1 MYEGLV
7 ISSGAI
13 KGFLILGFLDY
24 IQTDILNVKYYCGC
38 SVGSYICMLLSIGY
52 TPIEIIMYL
61 CTNDISQLF
70 KDVNPLMLKDFY
82 GMVDVNLMLD
92 YIEEMIKYKIGYIPT
107 FKTLYDNCDKILICP
122 AYNITDNKK
131 EYLSVETY
139 PDMPISRACI
149 LSSNIPFLFSK
160 VEYNGKCYIDGASF
174 DAFPLNKLSDYT
186 KELNCRILG
195 VTFEHQRGHNID
207 SFTSYVKTIVS
218 CLTEK
223 TYNLTDKTTVITL
236 NFNYGSL
243 DFNIDTK
250 TKLKMYIDGYNQS
263 KKKKVSSIHKTIKE
277 F

>member
-7 ISSGAI
+7 IAAGAI

-24 IQTDILNVKYYCGC
+24 IHADISAVKYYCGC

-52 TPIEIIMYL
+52 TPLEIIIYL
-61 CTNDISQLF
+61 STNDISQLF
-70 KDVNPLMLKDFY
+70 KDLNPLMLKDFY

-107 FKTLYDNCDKILICP
+107 FKNLYDNYDKILICP

-139 PDMPISRACI
+139 PDMPISKACI

-186 KELNCRILG
+186 NNCKILG
-195 VTFEHQRGHNID
+195 ITFDLKKRENID
-207 SFTSYVKTIVS
+207 SFTSYVKKIVY

-223 TYNLTDKTTVITL
+223 TYDLRENTAVRTL
-236 NFNYGSL
+236 NFNYEAL

-250 TKLKMYIDGYNQS
+250 TKIKMYVDGYNQS
-263 KKKKVSSIHKTIKE
+263 KKLKVSSIDKSSKE
-277 F
+277 C

>member
-7 ISSGAI
+7 IAAGAI

-24 IQTDILNVKYYCGC
+24 IHADISAVKYYCGC
-38 SVGSYICMLLSIGY
+38 SAGSYICMLLSIGY
-52 TPIEIIMYL
+52 TPLEIIIYL
-61 CTNDISQLF
+61 STNDISQLF
-70 KDVNPLMLKDFY
+70 KDLNPLMLKDFY

-107 FKTLYDNCDKILICP
+107 FKNLYDNYDKILICP

-139 PDMPISRACI
+139 PDMPISKACI

-186 KELNCRILG
+186 NNCKILG
-195 VTFEHQRGHNID
+195 ITFDLKKRENID
-207 SFTSYVKTIVS
+207 SFTSYVKKIVY

-223 TYNLTDKTTVITL
+223 TYDLRENTAVRTL
-236 NFNYGSL
+236 NFNYEAL

-250 TKLKMYIDGYNQS
+250 TKIKMYVDGYNQS
-263 KKKKVSSIHKTIKE
+263 KKLKVSSIDKSSKE
-277 F
+277 C

>member
-24 IQTDILNVKYYCGC
+24 IHADISTVKYYCGC

-52 TPIEIIMYL
+52 TPLEIIIYL

-70 KDVNPLMLKDFY
+70 KDLNPLMLKDFY
-82 GMVDVNLMLD
+82 GMVDVNLMLE

-107 FKTLYDNCDKILICP
+107 FKNLYDNYDKILICP

-131 EYLSVETY
+131 EYLSFETH
-139 PDMPISRACI
+139 PDMSISKACI

-186 KELNCRILG
+186 NNCKILG
-195 VTFEHQRGHNID
+195 ITFDHKKGENID

-218 CLTEK
+218 CLTAK
-223 TYNLTDKTTVITL
+223 TYDLRENINVRTL
-236 NFNYGSL
+236 NFNYEAL
-243 DFNIDTK
+243 DFNIDRK
-250 TKLKMYIDGYNQS
+250 TKIKMYIDGYNQS
-263 KKKKVSSIHKTIKE
+263 KKLKVSSIDKSSKE
-277 F
+277 C

>member
-24 IQTDILNVKYYCGC
+24 IHADISTVKYYCGC

-52 TPIEIIMYL
+52 TPLEIIIYL

-70 KDVNPLMLKDFY
+70 KDLNPLMLKDFY

-107 FKTLYDNCDKILICP
+107 FKNLYDNYDKILICP

-131 EYLSVETY
+131 EYLSFETH
-139 PDMPISRACI
+139 PDMSISKACI

-186 KELNCRILG
+186 NNCKILG
-195 VTFEHQRGHNID
+195 ITFDHKKGEKID
-207 SFTSYVKTIVS
+207 SFISYVKTIVS

-223 TYNLTDKTTVITL
+223 TYNLRDNITIRTL
-236 NFNYGSL
+236 NFNYEAL

-250 TKLKMYIDGYNQS
+250 SKIKMYIYGYNQS
-263 KKKKVSSIHKTIKE
+263 KKLKVSSIDKSSKE
-277 F
+277 C

>member
-7 ISSGAI
+7 VAAGGI

-24 IQTDILNVKYYCGC
+24 IHADISAVKYYCGC

-52 TPIEIIMYL
+52 TPLEIIIYL

-70 KDVNPLMLKDFY
+70 KDLNPLMLKDFY

-92 YIEEMIKYKIGYIPT
+92 YIEEMIKYKIGYVPT
-107 FKTLYDNCDKILICP
+107 FKTLYENYDKILICP

-139 PDMPISRACI
+139 PDMPISKACI

-174 DAFPLNKLSDYT
+174 DSFPLNKLSEYT
-186 KELNCRILG
+186 NNCKILG
-195 VTFEHQRGHNID
+195 ITFDLKKRENID
-207 SFTSYVKTIVS
+207 SFTSYVKTIVY

-223 TYNLTDKTTVITL
+223 TYYLRENTTVRTL
-236 NFNYGSL
+236 NFNYKEL

-250 TKLKMYIDGYNQS
+250 TKIKMYIDGYNQS
-263 KKKKVSSIHKTIKE
+263 KKLKVSSIDKSSKE
-277 F
+277 C

>member
-24 IQTDILNVKYYCGC
+24 IHADISAVKYYCGC

-52 TPIEIIMYL
+52 TPLEIIIYL

-70 KDVNPLMLKDFY
+70 KDLNPLMLKDFY

-92 YIEEMIKYKIGYIPT
+92 YIEEMIKYKIGYVPT
-107 FKTLYDNCDKILICP
+107 FKNLYDNYDKILICP

-131 EYLSVETY
+131 EYLSVDTY

-174 DAFPLNKLSDYT
+174 DAFPLNKLSEYT
-186 KELNCRILG
+186 NNCKILG
-195 VTFEHQRGHNID
+195 ITFDLKKRDNID
-207 SFTSYVKTIVS
+207 SFTSYVKTILS

-223 TYNLTDKTTVITL
+223 TYNLRDNITVRTL
-236 NFNYGSL
+236 NFNYEAL
-243 DFNIDTK
+243 EFNIDTK
-250 TKLKMYIDGYNQS
+250 TKIKMYIDGYNQS
-263 KKKKVSSIHKTIKE
+263 KKLKVSSIDKSSKE
-277 F
+277 C

>member
-24 IQTDILNVKYYCGC
+24 IHTDISAVKYYCGC

-52 TPIEIIMYL
+52 TPLEIIIYL

-70 KDVNPLMLKDFY
+70 KDLNPLMLKDFY

-92 YIEEMIKYKIGYIPT
+92 YMEEMIKYKIGYVPT
-107 FKTLYDNCDKILICP
+107 FKTLYDNYDKILICP

-131 EYLSVETY
+131 EYLSIETY

-186 KELNCRILG
+186 NNCKILG
-195 VTFEHQRGHNID
+195 ITFDLKKKENID
-207 SFTSYVKTIVS
+207 SFTSYVKTILS

-223 TYNLTDKTTVITL
+223 TYNLRDNITVRTL
-236 NFNYGSL
+236 NFNYEAL
-243 DFNIDTK
+243 EFNIDTK
-250 TKLKMYIDGYNQS
+250 TKIKMYIDGYNQS
-263 KKKKVSSIHKTIKE
+263 KKLKVSSIDKSSKE
-277 F
+277 C

>member
-24 IQTDILNVKYYCGC
+24 IHTDISAVKYYCGC

-52 TPIEIIMYL
+52 TPLEIIIYL

-70 KDVNPLMLKDFY
+70 KDLNPLMLKDFY

-92 YIEEMIKYKIGYIPT
+92 YIEEMIKYKIGYVPT
-107 FKTLYDNCDKILICP
+107 FKTLYDNYDKILICT

-139 PDMPISRACI
+139 PDMPISKACI

-186 KELNCRILG
+186 NNCKILG
-195 VTFEHQRGHNID
+195 ITFDLKKKENID
-207 SFTSYVKTIVS
+207 SFTSYVKTILS

-223 TYNLTDKTTVITL
+223 TYNLRDNITVRTL
-236 NFNYGSL
+236 NFNYEAL

-250 TKLKMYIDGYNQS
+250 TKIKMYIDGYNQS
-263 KKKKVSSIHKTIKE
+263 KKLKVSSIDKSSKE
-277 F
+277 C

>member
-7 ISSGAI
+7 IAAGGI

-24 IQTDILNVKYYCGC
+24 IYTDISSIKYYCGC

-52 TPIEIIMYL
+52 TPLEIITYL

-70 KDVNPLMLKDFY
+70 KDLNPLMLKDFY
-82 GMVDVNLMLD
+82 GMVDVNLMLE
-92 YIEEMIKYKIGYIPT
+92 YIEEMIKFKIGYIPT
-107 FKTLYDNCDKILICP
+107 FKNLYDDYDKILICP

-131 EYLSVETY
+131 EYLSYETY
-139 PDMPISRACI
+139 PDMPISKACI

-174 DAFPLNKLSDYT
+174 DAFPLNKLSEYT
-186 KELNCRILG
+186 NNCKILG
-195 VTFEHQRGHNID
+195 ITFDLKKRENID
-207 SFTSYVKTIVS
+207 SFTSYVKKIVY

-223 TYNLTDKTTVITL
+223 TYDLKENTTVRTL
-236 NFNYGSL
+236 NFNYEEI

-250 TKLKMYIDGYNQS
+250 TKIKMYVDGYNQS
-263 KKKKVSSIHKTIKE
+263 KKLKVSSIDKSAKE
-277 F
+277 C

>member
-24 IQTDILNVKYYCGC
+24 INADISAVKYYCGC

-52 TPIEIIMYL
+52 TPLEIIIYL

-70 KDVNPLMLKDFY
+70 KDLNPLMLKDFY

-92 YIEEMIKYKIGYIPT
+92 YIEEMIKYKIGYVPT
-107 FKTLYDNCDKILICP
+107 FKTLYDNYDKILICT

-139 PDMPISRACI
+139 PDMPISKACI

-186 KELNCRILG
+186 NNCKILG
-195 VTFEHQRGHNID
+195 ITFDLKKKENID
-207 SFTSYVKTIVS
+207 SFTSYVKTILS

-223 TYNLTDKTTVITL
+223 TYNLRDNITVRTL
-236 NFNYGSL
+236 NFNYEAL
-243 DFNIDTK
+243 EFNIDTK
-250 TKLKMYIDGYNQS
+250 TKIKMYIDGYNQS
-263 KKKKVSSIHKTIKE
+263 KKLKVSSIDKSSKE
-277 F
+277 C

>member
-24 IQTDILNVKYYCGC
+24 IHADISTVKYYCGC

-52 TPIEIIMYL
+52 TPLEIIIYL

-70 KDVNPLMLKDFY
+70 KDLNPLMLKDFY

-107 FKTLYDNCDKILICP
+107 FKNLYDNYDKILICP

-131 EYLSVETY
+131 EYLSFETH
-139 PDMPISRACI
+139 PDMSISKACI
-149 LSSNIPFLFSK
+149 LSSNITFLFSK

-186 KELNCRILG
+186 NNCKILG
-195 VTFEHQRGHNID
+195 ITFDHKKGENID

-218 CLTEK
+218 CLTAK
-223 TYNLTDKTTVITL
+223 TYDLRENINVRTL
-236 NFNYGSL
+236 NFNYEAL

-250 TKLKMYIDGYNQS
+250 TKIKMYIDGYNQS
-263 KKKKVSSIHKTIKE
+263 KKLKVSSIDKSSKE
-277 F
+277 C

>member
-24 IQTDILNVKYYCGC
+24 IHADISAVKYYCGC

-52 TPIEIIMYL
+52 TPLEIIIYL

-70 KDVNPLMLKDFY
+70 KDLNPLMLKDFY

-107 FKTLYDNCDKILICP
+107 FKTLYDNYDKILICP

-174 DAFPLNKLSDYT
+174 DAFPLNKLSEYT
-186 KELNCRILG
+186 NNCKILG
-195 VTFEHQRGHNID
+195 ITFDLKKRDNID
-207 SFTSYVKTIVS
+207 SFTSYVKTILS

-223 TYNLTDKTTVITL
+223 TYNLRDNITVRTL
-236 NFNYGSL
+236 NFNYEAL
-243 DFNIDTK
+243 EFNIDTK
-250 TKLKMYIDGYNQS
+250 TKIKMYIDGYNQS
-263 KKKKVSSIHKTIKE
+263 KKLKVSSIDKSSKE
-277 F
+277 C

>member
-24 IQTDILNVKYYCGC
+24 IHTDISAVKYYCGC

-52 TPIEIIMYL
+52 TPLEIIIYL

-70 KDVNPLMLKDFY
+70 KDLNPLMLKDFY

-92 YIEEMIKYKIGYIPT
+92 YMEEMIKYKIGYVPT
-107 FKTLYDNCDKILICP
+107 FKTLYDNYDKILICP

-139 PDMPISRACI
+139 PDMPISKACI

-186 KELNCRILG
+186 NNCKILG
-195 VTFEHQRGHNID
+195 ITFDLKKKENID
-207 SFTSYVKTIVS
+207 SFTSYVKTILS

-223 TYNLTDKTTVITL
+223 TYNLRDNITVRTL
-236 NFNYGSL
+236 NFNYEAL
-243 DFNIDTK
+243 EFNIDTK
-250 TKLKMYIDGYNQS
+250 TKIKMYIDGYNQS
-263 KKKKVSSIHKTIKE
+263 KKLKVSSIDKSSKE
-277 F
+277 C

>member
-24 IQTDILNVKYYCGC
+24 IHADISTVKYYCGC

-52 TPIEIIMYL
+52 TPLEIIIYL

-70 KDVNPLMLKDFY
+70 KDFNPLMLKDFY

-107 FKTLYDNCDKILICP
+107 FKNLYDNYDKILICP

-131 EYLSVETY
+131 EYLSFETH
-139 PDMPISRACI
+139 PDMSISKACI

-186 KELNCRILG
+186 NNCKILG
-195 VTFEHQRGHNID
+195 ITFDHKKGEKID
-207 SFTSYVKTIVS
+207 SFISYVKTIVS

-223 TYNLTDKTTVITL
+223 TYNLRDNITIRTL
-236 NFNYGSL
+236 NFNYEAL

-250 TKLKMYIDGYNQS
+250 SKIKMYIYGYNQS
-263 KKKKVSSIHKTIKE
+263 KKLKVSSIDKSSKE
-277 F
+277 C

>member
-24 IQTDILNVKYYCGC
+24 IHTDISAVKYYCGC

-52 TPIEIIMYL
+52 TPLEIIVYL

-70 KDVNPLMLKDFY
+70 KDLNPLMLKDFY

-92 YIEEMIKYKIGYIPT
+92 YMEEMIKYKIGYVPT
-107 FKTLYDNCDKILICP
+107 FKTLYDNYDKILICP

-131 EYLSVETY
+131 EYLSIETY

-186 KELNCRILG
+186 NNCKILG
-195 VTFEHQRGHNID
+195 ITFDLKKKENID
-207 SFTSYVKTIVS
+207 SFTSYVKTILS

-223 TYNLTDKTTVITL
+223 TYNLRDNITVRTL
-236 NFNYGSL
+236 NFNYEAL
-243 DFNIDTK
+243 EFNIDTK
-250 TKLKMYIDGYNQS
+250 TKIKMYIDGYNQS
-263 KKKKVSSIHKTIKE
+263 KKLKVSSIDKSSKE
-277 F
+277 C